1 MKIGFLKDISKWLSG
16 GKRGKENV
24 RSAAIKLKVF
34 NKRLARQVKKLEMS
48 GKLARDKV
56 VNLRK
61 QGDMEGSKFH
71 ARNYLQI
78 RRQSRVVEMF
88 RTNLEGLQFKLEQAN
103 AVKDVSQIMTGIAQ
117 SLSVLK
123 SQLSVP
129 QIQEIMSQI
138 DIDMEEFAVTADI
151 ATEGM
156 DNISI
161 DTAVTD
167 SDVGEVLGEID
178 AEIQVEMGDAL
189 PSASETGPS
198 ASKIAELEKELN
210 RLKSDE

>member
-1 MKIGFLKDISKWLSG
+1 MGFLKDISKWLSG
-16 GKRGKENV
+16 GKKGKDNV
-24 RSAAIKLKVF
+24 RSASIKLKVF
-34 NKRLARQVKKLEMS
+34 NKRLMRQVKKLEIS

-78 RRQSRVVEMF
+78 RKQSRAVEMF

-117 SLSVLK
+117 SLAVLK
-123 SQLSVP
+123 NQLSVP

-156 DNISI
+156 EGISI

-178 AEIQVEMGDAL
+178 AEIQVEMGAAL
-189 PSASETGPS
+189 PSA
-198 ASKIAELEKELN
+198 ASDEKIAELEKELN